1 MDSSVLTF
9 LREVLEKNH
18 IRTVCVSPMERAAVL
33 FDRALLE
40 ICHRNDVE
48 DMTVG
53 DYLGKIESVTRY
65 TVTDRSRISFVYMAL
80 PNREDDH
87 ILVIGPY
94 LSAHVTEEEI
104 LEMGEMLG
112 VRPSKLKLLEKYY
125 FDLPVM
131 QEHDRLYSILDTF
144 CEQIWSRPSFAIVN
158 KGVHE
163 DYPASP
169 IHDISKDG
177 NDEDILLNISVMEKR
192 YAFENELIRAVTL
205 GQQHKESILSISFHD
220 QMFEHR
226 AKDPVRNAK
235 NYSIIMNTLLRK
247 AAEQGGVHPL
257 YIDRVSSRFAF
268 KIEQV
273 ESLRENAE
281 LMKQMFTAYC
291 RLVYHHSMKQYSPIV
306 KKTVLIIDS
315 DLSAELT
322 THMIAEQ
329 IGVTPQYL
337 STLFRKEVGLTVTEF
352 IRDRRMKHAM
362 YLLSTTKLQIQ
373 TVAAHCGIMDVQYFS
388 KMFKKHVGK
397 SPKDYRDTAK

>member
-1 MDSSVLTF
+1 
-9 LREVLEKNH
+9 
-18 IRTVCVSPMERAAVL
+18 
-33 FDRALLE
+33 
-40 ICHRNDVE
+40 
-48 DMTVG
+48 
-53 DYLGKIESVTRY
+53 
-65 TVTDRSRISFVYMAL
+65 
-80 PNREDDH
+80 
-87 ILVIGPY
+87 
-94 LSAHVTEEEI
+94 
-104 LEMGEMLG
+104 
-112 VRPSKLKLLEKYY
+112 
-125 FDLPVM
+125 
-131 QEHDRLYSILDTF
+131 
-144 CEQIWSRPSFAIVN
+144 
-158 KGVHE
+158 
-163 DYPASP
+163 
-169 IHDISKDG
+169 
-177 NDEDILLNISVMEKR
+177 LLNISVMEKR